1 LPGPTLAAERENVDD
16 DRELVSRAR
25 GGDRQAFEDIVR
37 SYQRKV
43 YGLALRMTRKHE
55 IADEITQETFIR
67 AYTHLN
73 RFEVGK
79 PLMPWLARIAT
90 NLSLNHLSSAPVR
103 REAPL
108 GDVEDQAPRL
118 EAAEPQSDPL
128 RVLLTTEFTRALGRA
143 VAELPT
149 EQKSVFLLKVQQ
161 DMSYEE
167 IASTL
172 EISIGT
178 VMSRLS
184 RARAKLR
191 SRLKDFV

>member
-1 LPGPTLAAERENVDD
+1 MPGPTLAAERENVDD